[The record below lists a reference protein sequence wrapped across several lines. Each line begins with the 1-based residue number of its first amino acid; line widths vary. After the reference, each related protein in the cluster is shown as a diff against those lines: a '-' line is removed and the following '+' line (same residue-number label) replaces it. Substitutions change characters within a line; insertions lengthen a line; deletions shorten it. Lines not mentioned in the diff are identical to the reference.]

1 MATQPQYAATP
12 VVEIS
17 QVATADTSRTTITQV
32 QQICAGPSTAAGSGV
47 GKRITRVTVSAV
59 ATTTAGAIRFWIS
72 SSGSSTNARMIVERS
87 VPAITVVTGTTPPF
101 RTEIQEL
108 VGLVL
113 PGTTGG
119 NSVNLYATTNNSET
133 FNIVVESATL

>member
-12 VVEIS
+12 VVEVN
-17 QVATADTSRTTITQV
+17 QVTTADTSRTTLTTGV
-32 QQICAGPSTAAGSGV
+32 LVAAGPATAAGSGV
-47 GKRITRVTVSAV
+47 GKRITRVTVCAT

-72 SSGSSTNARMIVERS
+72 TDGGTTDRMIVERS

-101 RTEIQEL
+101 RVEITEL
-108 VGLVL
+108 VGLIL

-119 NSVNLYATTNNSET
+119 NATNLYASTNNSET